1 MTGEQQKALM
11 DERIIARRVTSS
23 DEYFEL
29 GGRVEYV
36 HGRMVFE
43 ETGIECFVG
52 VKELPESIKALKDN
66 PSKYWRTVYPGR
78 ALSNEQIRALMDERI
93 IARRLTPDEYNEWG
107 IGRDEYIGYRIMD
120 KVSAIEFFVG
130 VKELPESIR
139 ALQENPEEHWK
150 SIYGETSDY
159 RAKV

>member
-1 MTGEQQKALM
+1 MTDEQFRALM
-11 DERIIARRVTSS
+11 DERIIARRLTSS

-52 VKELPESIKALKDN
+52 VKEFSESIRALKDN
-66 PSKYWRTVYPGR
+66 PSKYWKTVH
-78 ALSNEQIRALMDERI
+78 LEKALMDERI

-107 IGRDEYIGYRIMD
+107 LGRDEYIGFRMVD
-120 KVSAIEFFVG
+120 KETAIEFFVG
-130 VKELPESIR
+130 VKEFPESIK

-150 SIYGETSDY
+150 SIYGETSD
-159 RAKV
+159 